1 MQPLF
6 SSLVVDVLYAAIC
19 GLLGGFGLGLLQDKG
34 IEIPRR
40 RTALEEGDTTPTAY
54 LDFGFAADM
63 FIGALA
69 ASIVYALNP
78 PANQIQLIGTSLI
91 AGLGGAGILKGYVEG
106 RRSDQLNNIANEV
119 MGIAQGV
126 VGQSTERSGSATTS
140 AATASAAR
148 AERLSTL
155 DRQLQDLQR

>member
-19 GLLGGFGLGLLQDKG
+19 GLLGGFGLGLLQEKG
-34 IEIPRR
+34 IEMPHRR
-40 RTALEEGDTTPTAY
+40 SALGEGETAPTAY
-54 LDFGFAADM
+54 LDFGFVADM

-69 ASIVYALNP
+69 AAIVYALNP

-106 RRSDQLNNIANEV
+106 RRSDQLTNIANEV
-119 MGIAQGV
+119 MGIARGV
-126 VGQSTERSGSATTS
+126 EGQSALRSGSG
-140 AATASAAR
+140 TASAAP
-148 AERLSTL
+148 AAAAQAARLNAL
-155 DRQLQDLQR
+155 ERQLQDLQR